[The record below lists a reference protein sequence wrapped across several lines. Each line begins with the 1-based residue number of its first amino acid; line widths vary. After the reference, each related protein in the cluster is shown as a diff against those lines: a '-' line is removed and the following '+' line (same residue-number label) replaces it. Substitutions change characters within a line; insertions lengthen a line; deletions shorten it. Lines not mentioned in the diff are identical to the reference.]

1 MIEVMHEKCC
11 GKNCEHVKKFMKD
24 MTGGVDV
31 AEESVAKQLLKMY
44 NTRTVSFQDLTNMWC
59 WVTKQFPKFSK

>member
-1 MIEVMHEKCC
+1 MTNSYRDKLLLYLSMIEVMHEKCC

-31 AEESVAKQLLKMY
+31 AE
-44 NTRTVSFQDLTNMWC
+44 
-59 WVTKQFPKFSK
+59 